1 MTGPAFD
8 RRRFLKGT
16 AGAIPVALAGCLR
29 NEDEET
35 YADWI
40 PAREGFTV
48 ARLDLAV
55 ADDTDGSGA
64 LVPTLLPARDAI
76 PTGEGG
82 SPSAGRFAVDVATDD
97 PLLAFPVR
105 ASSSVL
111 TFASLG
117 VGVSGLYELV
127 DGTAEQPAREML
139 VLDRTIVLRG
149 QFDTDYVDDRLRSD
163 GPLSRLKVEHQA
175 VGELNE
181 YTLYDITDAERESG
195 TGERTVAVAEETILL
210 SDGRETVERI
220 IETKTGE
227 RETASERFDTA
238 EWLLDTIEAGNI
250 VVGQFGDAT
259 LDAYSFG
266 ESSVLDR
273 FESSDDVLATLS
285 LDQDDGTATAEVA
298 VAAEEFDDERRDI
311 LESAL
316 GQEGTERS
324 TAGEADR
331 LAVSATYN
339 DDILETTQVVE
350 ENPPDESDF
359 ESERLDEEN
368 RVVADVSFN
377 DPEEG
382 LAKVAF
388 TDETDVES
396 DTIRV
401 KSVVGE
407 AETELSGSWTSG
419 FVRVLVDPD
428 GDQVVVSI
436 VRENATE
443 VVHRETYEP
452 SE

>member
-1 MTGPAFD
+1 M
-8 RRRFLKGT
+8 
-16 AGAIPVALAGCLR
+16 
-29 NEDEET
+29 
-35 YADWI
+35 
-40 PAREGFTV
+40 
-48 ARLDLAV
+48 
-55 ADDTDGSGA
+55 
-64 LVPTLLPARDAI
+64 
-76 PTGEGG
+76 
-82 SPSAGRFAVDVATDD
+82 
-97 PLLAFPVR
+97 
-105 ASSSVL
+105 L